1 MTIPWTEKYRPRDT
15 GGLCGQNVH
24 MVALEKSQHVVLFGP
39 PGTGKSSSVRIYL
52 KNKSRD
58 SVFFFD
64 AKVKSSS
71 MNIIFDKLTTFLK
84 SKTSDDSKYVLV
96 DEVDSFSYDEQ
107 KIFLR
112 LLIDT
117 NSKFFFICNQI
128 ENVLDQIKQCCTVL
142 HFKAL
147 VFGDV
152 IPYLDIIKKN
162 EKIQISS
169 SVLKFVFESFAGD
182 LRKTTSFL
190 QYASAISK
198 RIDKKLFHR
207 FVTLHDGNFIEF
219 IDTWFSSWTN
229 SMDLENI
236 VDDMVRLA
244 LPVSHVGEYLIR
256 YHKNKNILTNEYER
270 CIWKCIR
277 DSRTSHDS
285 YFIFMRM
292 LVESPLSKI

>member
-1 MTIPWTEKYRPRDT
+1 MTIPWTEKYRPKDT
-15 GGLCGQNVH
+15 DDLCGQNVH
-24 MVALEKSQHVVLFGP
+24 MSVLEKSQHMVLFGP

-52 KNKSRD
+52 NNKPRD
-58 SVFFFD
+58 SIFFFD

-71 MNIIFDKLTTFLK
+71 INIIFDKLTTFLK
-84 SKTSDDSKYVLV
+84 SKTSDNSKYVLV

-107 KIFLR
+107 KIFVR

-128 ENVLDQIKQCCTVL
+128 ENVLDQIKRCCVVL

-147 VFGDV
+147 LFEDV

-162 EKIQISS
+162 EKIQISNS
-169 SVLKFVFESFAGD
+169 LLKFVFESFAGD

-198 RIDKKLFHR
+198 RIDKKLFHK
-207 FVTLHDGNFIEF
+207 FVTLHDSNFVEVIN
-219 IDTWFSSWTN
+219 TWFASWTN
-229 SMDLENI
+229 STDLENL

-244 LPVSHVGEYLIR
+244 LSVSHVGEYLIQ
-256 YHKNKNILTNEYER
+256 YHKNKNILTDEYER

-277 DSRTSHDS
+277 DSKTSHDS
-285 YFIFMRM
+285 YFLFMRM